1 MVTFSH
7 RRINSAAASGR
18 GFTLVELMITLLILA
33 IMVSFAL
40 PSFGR
45 FIRDQRVKNAAFDV
59 YASIILAR
67 SESIK
72 RGSDVQVNPTSTA
85 NWALGW
91 SVVDGGGNN
100 LKVQNAIAGVE
111 TTGPASLTY
120 RRDGRIAGVASIFVV
135 SAQGDST
142 VTARCIRVDPSGRP
156 NIKVDTNNNIA
167 DGCQ

>member
-1 MVTFSH
+1 
-7 RRINSAAASGR
+7 
-18 GFTLVELMITLLILA
+18 MITLLILA

-100 LKVQNAIAGVE
+100 LKVQNAIAGV
-111 TTGPASLTY
+111 
-120 RRDGRIAGVASIFVV
+120 ASIFVV

>member
-1 MVTFSH
+1 
-7 RRINSAAASGR
+7 
-18 GFTLVELMITLLILA
+18 MITLLILA

-72 RGSDVQVNPTSTA
+72 RGSDVQVSPTSTA

-91 SVVDGGGNN
+91 SVVDSGGTN
-100 LKVQNAIAGVE
+100 LKVQNAIAGVV

-120 RRDGRIAGVASIFVV
+120 QRDGRIASVAAPIFVV
-135 SAQGDST
+135 SAQDDAT
-142 VTARCIRVDPSGRP
+142 ITARCIRVDPSGRP
-156 NIKVDTNNNIA
+156 NIKVDTNNVVA